1 MLGDDRHRC
10 CKAYSSNDRNISDES
25 VFDIK
30 NVEVNGCV
38 DLSANRCAFKRDT
51 KPELRIEFV
60 PTVTTQTLETTV
72 RAKLTGAVIVPFNLD
87 QKDPCK
93 GGNLTCPLKKGETY
107 VYQQGVPI
115 LKEYPTVD
123 NVQINWLINDK
134 TNDKTPNDTN
144 KREICIIFLTSIVE

>member
-1 MLGDDRHRC
+1 MTEIFLMFR
-10 CKAYSSNDRNISDES
+10 KS

-60 PTVTTQTLETTV
+60 PTGIGQFYFEATVTTQTLETTV